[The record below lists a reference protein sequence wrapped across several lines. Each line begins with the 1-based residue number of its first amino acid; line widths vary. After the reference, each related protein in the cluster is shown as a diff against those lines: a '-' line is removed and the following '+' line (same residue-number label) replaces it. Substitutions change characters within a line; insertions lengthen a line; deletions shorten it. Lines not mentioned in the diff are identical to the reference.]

1 MAEEESNYDKICN
14 YFQTDIPYS
23 REEIIKGLIEL
34 GIAPEG
40 KGLLNKLGRGFSFR
54 AIRSKQVE
62 ETVMQAKF
70 MRINKH
76 FKLYCLR
83 TWCNNF

>member
-14 YFQTDIPYS
+14 YFQTDTPYS
-23 REEIIKGLIEL
+23 REEIIKGLIKL

-40 KGLLNKLGRGFSFR
+40 KGLLNKLWQEFSFR
-54 AIRSKQVE
+54 ATRSKQVE
-62 ETVMQAKF
+62 ETVIQAKF
-70 MRINKH
+70 MRINKYI
-76 FKLYCLR
+76 KLYCLR